1 MHPNPKKVIYT
12 MSDRNV
18 DIKGLNVPMGSSE
31 SVNWRT
37 DNTMANRKWTKEQT
51 TIYKTLP
58 KKTEDRVTRTTRWE
72 VCVCFDDIC
81 WLIFNNFIQ

>member
-1 MHPNPKKVIYT
+1 MHQNPKNDIYT

-37 DNTMANRKWTKEQT
+37 DNTKAKSK
-51 TIYKTLP
+51 
-58 KKTEDRVTRTTRWE
+58 
-72 VCVCFDDIC
+72 
-81 WLIFNNFIQ
+81 

>member
-18 DIKGLNVPMGSSE
+18 DIKGLNVQMGLSE

-37 DNTMANRKWTKEQT
+37 DNTMAKRKKTKEQQWS
-51 TIYKTLP
+51 IKHY
-58 KKTEDRVTRTTRWE
+58 TENLVHTTRFW
-72 VCVCFDDIC
+72 
-81 WLIFNNFIQ
+81 NNLHQVIKRR